1 MADILTFG
9 DQLRVEGINFKGFGI
24 LPKYVMLDRDLT
36 IEAKTIYAYFC
47 SFAGNGDTT
56 FPGRA
61 KILADLSLS
70 KNGYYKHFHLLTEQG
85 YLKVTQEKVNNSRFA
100 KNIYTLVSNPKKFL
114 DKPEEP
120 SQNQVYSR
128 IRFDGLKAAGYGM
141 IPKAVM
147 VDPRLPLKAKGI
159 YAYFCSFTG
168 AGNTAFPKKSQ
179 ILYHLGISEKTYY
192 KFYDVL
198 TTLNYIRA
206 VQRHTGGRL
215 QVNDYILCDNP
226 DTAKAAPRAFQIV
239 SSQDCKKR
247 DTEELQCCRK
257 EDTEELQYG
266 NLEDTRKQDTKIQ
279 DTEKRDTNR
288 ISPTKTNLGY
298 NQSLTQQTAQP
309 SFLPAEPEG
318 FERARELYPEEDFQ
332 FNSLVL
338 NATEEILEAKA
349 LPYYLCQNK
358 DLMTEIVHWMTEWET
373 FHPAGYQDELRQRV
387 YELFNLSLIEMLTAT
402 KRTMSLKGAVVSYAK
417 VVDKLNERAV
427 FESYYVDLS
436 EFMEPAMENYIR
448 GAENTEIRN
457 PTYYMM
463 ACIWDAMQT
472 GNIGLYEQLRRDGF
486 GT

>member
-61 KILADLSLS
+61 KILADLPMS
-70 KNGYYKHFHLLTEQG
+70 KDSYYRHFHLLTEQG
-85 YLKVTQEKVNNSRFA
+85 YLTVTQDKSQNRFA
-100 KNIYTLVSNPKKFL
+100 KNIYTLVSNPKKFQ
-114 DKPEEP
+114 DKPDDT
-120 SQNQVYSR
+120 SQNQVYCR
-128 IRFDGLKAAGYGM
+128 IRFDGLKSAGYGM

-147 VDPRLPLKAKGI
+147 IDPRLPLKAKGI

-168 AGNTAFPKKSQ
+168 SGNTAFPRKSQ
-179 ILYHLGISEKTYY
+179 ILYHLGINEKTYY
-192 KFYDVL
+192 KFYSVL
-198 TTLNYIRA
+198 TELNYIRA

-215 QVNDYILCDNP
+215 QVNDYFLCDNP
-226 DTAKAAPRAFQIV
+226 DAAKAAPRAFQIV
-239 SSQDCKKR
+239 SSQNCK
-247 DTEELQCCRK
+247 
-257 EDTEELQYG
+257 
-266 NLEDTRKQDTKIQ
+266 KQDTEQIQNCKKQDTTEIQCGKKQDTEKQDTQIQ
-279 DTEKRDTNR
+279 DTEKQDTNSTSAIK
-288 ISPTKTNLGY
+288 ISREY
-298 NQSLTQQTAQP
+298 NHSLTQQTP
-309 SFLPAEPEG
+309 SSPSQIPTNEIERVSELNTDND
-318 FERARELYPEEDFQ
+318 FE
-332 FNSLVL
+332 FNTKVL
-338 NATEEILEAKA
+338 DATEEILDSKS
-349 LPYYLCQNK
+349 LPYHFCTDR
-358 DLMTEIVHWMTEWET
+358 DLITEIVHWMTEWET
-373 FHPAGYQDELRQRV
+373 FYPSGYQDELRQRV
-387 YELFNLSLIEMLTAT
+387 YELFNLALIEMLTA
-402 KRTMSLKGAVVSYAK
+402 KRTMTLKGAVVTYAK
-417 VVDKLNERAV
+417 VVDKLNQRAN
-427 FESYYVDLS
+427 FDTYFVDLS

>member
-1 MADILTFG
+1 MAENLSFG
-9 DQLRVEGINFKGFGI
+9 DQLRVEGINFRGFGI

-56 FPGRA
+56 FPSRD

-70 KNGYYKHFHLLTEQG
+70 KNGYYNHFHLLIEQG
-85 YLKVTQEKVNNSRFA
+85 YLKVTQEKVNNCRFS
-100 KNIYTLVSNPKKFL
+100 KSTYTLVSNPKKFQ

-120 SQNQVYSR
+120 SQNQVYCQ

-147 VDPRLPLKAKGI
+147 IDPRLPLKAKGI

-192 KFYDVL
+192 KFYDIL

-226 DTAKAAPRAFQIV
+226 DTAKAASRAFQVV
-239 SSQDCKKR
+239 SNQDCKKR
-247 DTEELQCCRK
+247 DTVGLQYGKKR
-257 EDTEELQYG
+257 DTVELQYG
-266 NLEDTRKQDTKIQ
+266 KLEDTKKQDTKKQ
-279 DTEKRDTNR
+279 DTKKGDTNKNN
-288 ISPTKTNLGY
+288 INKNNINN
-298 NQSLTQQTAQP
+298 NQSLTQQTALP
-309 SFLPAEPEG
+309 VFLPAEPEG
-318 FERARELYPEEDFQ
+318 FERAREIYPDNDFQ
-332 FNSLVL
+332 FDSLVL
-338 NATEEILEAKA
+338 NATDEILDAKA
-349 LPYYLCQNK
+349 LPYYFCQNK
-358 DLMTEIVHWMTEWET
+358 ELMTEIVHWMTEWDT

-387 YELFNLSLIEMLTAT
+387 YELFNLALIEMLTAT
-402 KRTMSLKGAVVSYAK
+402 KRTMTLKGAVVSYAK
-417 VVDKLNERAV
+417 VVDKLNERAA
-427 FESYYVDLS
+427 FESYYVELS

-448 GAENTEIRN
+448 GAENAEIRN

-472 GNIGLYEQLRRDGF
+472 GNIGLYEQLHRDGY